1 MMLTNRMA
9 DGASLIYT
17 IPSVPSPLQ
26 TLIHSSLGIQSLLKR
41 QPLRHNVID
50 REKVLVP
57 SNWDSWG
64 KIRVLR
70 EGFDVEGVNRG
81 WSVDIGESL
90 GPASKG
96 ELDDTATQASKTEEN
111 AREVGGALRLYHQ
124 TI

>member
-26 TLIHSSLGIQSLLKR
+26 TLIHSSLGIQSLLKK

-57 SNWDSWG
+57 ANWDSWG

-81 WSVDIGESL
+81 WSVDISESSERDSNE
-90 GPASKG
+90 G
-96 ELDDTATQASKTEEN
+96 LDDPFIEESKAE
-111 AREVGGALRLYHQ
+111 
-124 TI
+124 